1 MNLLIR
7 NGNVWQGDGFAP
19 ADILIKNGLI
29 ERVGPAD
36 PTYDGPVI
44 DAQGF
49 PVLPGFIDMHTHLD
63 DVIGPYTLA
72 DDIAS
77 GTRVAVENGI
87 TTVGTFVTETPDV
100 PLTAAFA
107 RMSDRIRGHAFTDVA
122 LHVTPTR
129 FDATGWRAI
138 EDVLACGVRT
148 VKLYTTYKKAGIY
161 TSYDDLDRIFARLKG
176 RGVRVLVHCED
187 DMILDATAADVTDW
201 SLPSAHGLARP
212 PAAEMAAIREVL
224 SRAATHGIPLHIVH
238 VSTPEGA
245 DLIQEARRSQDVTCE
260 TCPQYVALDAT
271 WLDRADGHRWI
282 CSPPLRPPALVK
294 QMALRAINGVF
305 DAFATDHCPFLCED
319 KDAGAGDART
329 VANGL
334 PGLGTLPHLAYA
346 ALMGGAGDP
355 LARLGKHLS
364 ENPARALGLYPR
376 KGALQPG
383 SDADI
388 VICSP
393 DDDPHPVRSSLA
405 ETYEPYPGF
414 LTRLRM
420 HSVLVHGI
428 PVVHDGFLLDPDHPQ
443 GSCTW
448 ES

>member
-1 MNLLIR
+1 MNLLVR
-7 NGNVWQGDGFAP
+7 NGKVLQGEEFVHT
-19 ADILIKNGLI
+19 DILIKGGLI
-29 ERVGPAD
+29 ERIGPAE
-36 PTYDGPVI
+36 PGYDGPAI

-63 DVIGPYTLA
+63 DTIGTYTLA
-72 DDIAS
+72 DDISS

-87 TTVGTFVTETPDV
+87 TTVGTFVTETTDV

-107 RMSDRIRGHAFTDVA
+107 RMSDRIRGHAYGDVA

-129 FDATGWRAI
+129 FDAAGWRGI

-148 VKLYTTYKKAGIY
+148 VKLYTTYRKAGIY
-161 TSYDDLDRIFARLKG
+161 SSYDDLGRIFERLKG

-187 DMILDATAADVTDW
+187 DLILDAAAADIADW
-201 SLPSAHGLARP
+201 SEASAHALARP
-212 PAAEMAAIREVL
+212 PAAEMAAVREVL
-224 SRAATHGIPLHIVH
+224 TRGAAHGVPLHIVH

-245 DLIQEARRSQDVTCE
+245 DLIAEARRTQDVSCE
-260 TCPQYVALDAT
+260 TCPQYLALDAS
-271 WLDRADGHRWI
+271 WLERADGHRWI
-282 CSPPLRPPALVK
+282 CSPPLRPEALTK
-294 QMALRAINGVF
+294 QMAARATAGLF
-305 DAFATDHCPFLCED
+305 DVFATDHCPFLCED
-319 KDAGAGDART
+319 KDAGAGDVRT

-346 ALMGGAGDP
+346 ALLGGKGDP
-355 LARLGKHLS
+355 LARLAKHLS
-364 ENPARALGLYPR
+364 VNPAKAMGLYPR
-376 KGALQPG
+376 KGSLQPG
-383 SDADI
+383 ADADI
-388 VICSP
+388 VILSP

-420 HSVLVHGI
+420 HTVLVHGI

-448 ES
+448 EQ